1 VVLGQAHENAE
12 KKALE
17 MLRLVA
23 SFLAAFVGFSVGHSF
38 IPKMIDHRN
47 NQLKKKLQEAAAK
60 QPNAA
65 GLSPPSLPSSTPRSL
80 PVRRLSL
87 RRKSVKRLKIPLWKH
102 YTSDVE
108 KCRRSYISRGQ
119 KNAQNDSS
127 DGFFSAS
134 DARQG
139 YNAPSECSS
148 ISAWPC
154 VNPNARCHVLISGT
168 DSVSCCNQQRISTDT
183 MEAKVS
189 RVRELKEKLIALK
202 SKAMSSD
209 RVPRSSS
216 QVKISTNQPLVSRNA
231 KSDSQW
237 IRHAIS
243 SSPMCLLSMQPQTER
258 ER

>member
-1 VVLGQAHENAE
+1 
-12 KKALE
+12 

-38 IPKMIDHRN
+38 IPKLIDRRFN
-47 NQLKKKLQEAAAK
+47 NQLKEKRQEAATK
-60 QPNAA
+60 QPTSQDLDLAA
-65 GLSPPSLPSSTPRSL
+65 SLSPSSLPSSTSRPL

-87 RRKSVKRLKIPLWKH
+87 RRKSVKRLKMPFWKH
-102 YTSDVE
+102 RTHDVE
-108 KCRRSYISRGQ
+108 KCRRSYVPHDQRNGQ
-119 KNAQNDSS
+119 NHSS

-134 DARQG
+134 VAQQG

-148 ISAWPC
+148 ISAKPYI
-154 VNPNARCHVLISGT
+154 NPGTGRDVLISGS
-168 DSVSCCNQQRISTDT
+168 DSISCSNQQRISTDT

-209 RVPRSSS
+209 QMSRVPT
-216 QVKISTNQPLVSRNA
+216 QAKMSTNHPLISRNA

-243 SSPMCLLSMQPQTER
+243 SSPMCLIATQPQAER